1 MELHIVVE
9 GRNDLSG
16 QLYRQL
22 RDAIR
27 AGRLG
32 AGEQLPPSRL
42 LSGQLKLARKTVAE
56 AYARLTL
63 DGLLISQVGRGTFVA
78 DVRHVAPLAP
88 VATAPAGEALMRRWS
103 SLPTPL
109 RHAMPEG
116 VSRFEFIGGYAS
128 KSPFPQDEWRRCV
141 LAALRE
147 ETAGHGRYADTE
159 GVPALRQAIAQF
171 AGFTRGVR
179 CNAGDVLVTHG
190 AQQALDLVAR
200 VLVAP
205 GDVVAV
211 EEPGYPPARLL
222 FESHGAQVALVPV
235 DEEGIR
241 VDEIPAAARLIY
253 TTPSHQ
259 FPLGMPMSTA
269 RRQALLERAHV
280 QGAIVIED
288 DYDSAFRYAGQP
300 QDSLQQMDRTGSV
313 AYVGTFSKVLM
324 PEIRIGY
331 LVAPPALLKAV
342 TTAKHLT
349 DWHNATLMQ
358 RALTH
363 FIIDGALSRHIRRC
377 HAVYGGRRERLLQRI
392 GGDLAP
398 WLEAIPTTVGFH
410 LSAWLRHD
418 TDVELL
424 CRLARRVEVGI
435 YSLSDFYAGPSQR
448 KGLFFGF
455 GAIDSIDIDAAL
467 DRLLRLFIE
476 MEEGA

>member
-1 MELHIVVE
+1 
-9 GRNDLSG
+9 
-16 QLYRQL
+16 
-22 RDAIR
+22 
-27 AGRLG
+27 
-32 AGEQLPPSRL
+32 
-42 LSGQLKLARKTVAE
+42 
-56 AYARLTL
+56 
-63 DGLLISQVGRGTFVA
+63 
-78 DVRHVAPLAP
+78 
-88 VATAPAGEALMRRWS
+88 
-103 SLPTPL
+103 
-109 RHAMPEG
+109 
-116 VSRFEFIGGYAS
+116 
-128 KSPFPQDEWRRCV
+128 
-141 LAALRE
+141 
-147 ETAGHGRYADTE
+147 
-159 GVPALRQAIAQF
+159 
-171 AGFTRGVR
+171 
-179 CNAGDVLVTHG
+179 
-190 AQQALDLVAR
+190 
-200 VLVAP
+200 
-205 GDVVAV
+205 
-211 EEPGYPPARLL
+211 
-222 FESHGAQVALVPV
+222 
-235 DEEGIR
+235 
-241 VDEIPAAARLIY
+241 
-253 TTPSHQ
+253 
-259 FPLGMPMSTA
+259 MSTA
-269 RRQALLERAHV
+269 RRQALLERAHA

-288 DYDSAFRYAGQP
+288 DYDSAFRYAGLP
-300 QDSLQQMDRTGSV
+300 QDSLQQMDRTGCV

-363 FIIDGALSRHIRRC
+363 FIVDGALTRHIRRC

-476 MEEGA
+476 MEEGP